1 MARDSANVQ
10 IWQDARI
17 WAALGTGARPALPAS
32 ASDEVDELAWHEHGI
47 LDGDA
52 GIGEERS
59 SDETEHFGWGIG
71 LIKIGNKNFK
81 LSRTY
86 SCLEDNDTNRGI
98 LWPGSTDTALYMPKP
113 VYRYLGFETVSDL
126 GVTERLWTVKP
137 ARLSAPSNN
146 RNESDITKLEITA
159 NIFADGSGKL
169 FDRQIV
175 DSNDPVAP
183 VVSSHIP
190 ASIAVAGGELVTL
203 TGSGFTGATAVTF
216 GGTAA
221 DDFEVVSDSKLVA
234 IAPANTAGSVNVTV
248 TSPAGTSAA
257 HAVTYA

>member
-1 MARDSANVQ
+1 MARDSENVQ

-17 WAALGTGARPALPAS
+17 WSALGTGARPALPAS
-32 ASDEVDELAWHEHGI
+32 ASVDVDEDDWFEFGI

-81 LSRTY
+81 LSRTF
-86 SCLEDNDTNRGI
+86 SCLEDNDVTRGI
-98 LWPGSTDTALYMPKP
+98 LWPGSTDSALYMPKP

-137 ARLSAPSNN
+137 ARLSVPSNN
-146 RNESDITKLEITA
+146 RNESDITKLEVTA
-159 NIFADGSGKL
+159 NIFADGAGKL
-169 FDRQIV
+169 FDRQVV
-175 DSNDPVAP
+175 DSATPVAP
-183 VVSSHIP
+183 VVTGSAP
-190 ASIAVAGGELVTL
+190 ASLETAGGELVTL
-203 TGSGFTGATAVTF
+203 AGKGFTGATAVSF

-221 DDFEVVSDSKLVA
+221 TDFEVLSDTTIVA
-234 IAPANTAGSVNVTV
+234 VYPAKTAGSVNVTV
-248 TSPAGTSAA
+248 TTTVGTSVAY
-257 HAVTYA
+257 AVTYA